1 MKDLLKPASII
12 VLDNEAIQALSNQSH
27 PKHRRL
33 LALIERYRQHL
44 EQGSRVS
51 LIVPT
56 TVRVEA
62 MINRQEPKASFVNR
76 IVNQDHVLD
85 SKYAYLA
92 AELRNDFSFLSVA
105 DAHIAAIAILSDTE
119 VVIITSDVKN
129 FRNSLST
136 ENVNIVHI

>member
-12 VLDNEAIQALSNQSH
+12 VLDTEAIQALSNQAH

-62 MINRQEPKASFVNR
+62 MIKFKSRK
-76 IVNQDHVLD
+76 HHL
-85 SKYAYLA
+85 
-92 AELRNDFSFLSVA
+92 
-105 DAHIAAIAILSDTE
+105 
-119 VVIITSDVKN
+119 
-129 FRNSLST
+129 
-136 ENVNIVHI
+136 

>member
-1 MKDLLKPASII
+1 MKDLFKPASII

-62 MINRQEPKASFVNR
+62 MIDRQEPKASFVNR
-76 IVNQDHVLD
+76 IVNQDHLLD
-85 SKYAYLA
+85 SKYADRA
-92 AELRNDFSFLSVA
+92 AELRNDFSFLSVT
-105 DAHIAAIAILSDTE
+105 DAHIAAIATLSDAE
-119 VVIITSDVKN
+119 VVVITSDVKD

-136 ENVNIVHI
+136 ETVNIVHI

>member
-44 EQGSRVS
+44 EQGSRAS

-76 IVNQDHVLD
+76 IVNQDHLLD
-85 SKYAYLA
+85 SKYADRA
-92 AELRNDFSFLSVA
+92 AELRNDFSFLSVG
-105 DAHIAAIAILSDTE
+105 DAHIAAIATLSDAE
-119 VVIITSDVKN
+119 VVIITSDVKD
-129 FRNSLST
+129 FRNSLSK

>member
-44 EQGSRVS
+44 EQGSRAS

-76 IVNQDHVLD
+76 IVNQDHLLN
-85 SKYAYLA
+85 SKYADRA
-92 AELRNDFSFLSVA
+92 VELRNDFSFLSVA
-105 DAHIAAIAILSDTE
+105 DAHIAAIATLSDAE
-119 VVIITSDVKN
+119 VVIITSDVKD

>member
-1 MKDLLKPASII
+1 MKNFVKPASII
-12 VLDNEAIQALSNQSH
+12 VLDNEAIQVLSNQAH
-27 PKHRRL
+27 TKHRRL

-62 MINRQEPKASFVNR
+62 IINQQEPKASFVNR

-85 SKYAYLA
+85 STYADRA
-92 AELRNDFSFLSVA
+92 AELRNEFSFLSVA
-105 DAHIAAIAILSDTE
+105 DAHIAAIATLSDAE
-119 VVIITSDVKN
+119 VVIITSDVKD
-129 FRNSLST
+129 FRNSLSK